1 MAVITINREIIEK
14 EGWTLGEFILM
25 LCSINKIDLTAAK
38 RLLIKRGLVT
48 DHCPADQYPP
58 LGVAPMADGVRAYND
73 LIIKSSPAA
82 NGSPTK
88 DMELE
93 ELAKKLKEIY
103 PKGMK
108 DGKWYWSDG
117 VALIKRRLQ
126 AFFVKYGRYKAEEI
140 IDATQRYVNEKRDQ
154 DDMRLLKYFIF
165 RDKKVDGEVVATS
178 DLLTWIENKGEEGR
192 SADWMF
198 HM

>member
-1 MAVITINREIIEK
+1 
-14 EGWTLGEFILM
+14 
-25 LCSINKIDLTAAK
+25 
-38 RLLIKRGLVT
+38 
-48 DHCPADQYPP
+48 
-58 LGVAPMADGVRAYND
+58 
-73 LIIKSSPAA
+73 
-82 NGSPTK
+82 
-88 DMELE
+88 MELE

-126 AFFVKYGRYKAEEI
+126 AFFVKYGRYPAEEI

>member
-1 MAVITINREIIEK
+1 
-14 EGWTLGEFILM
+14 
-25 LCSINKIDLTAAK
+25 
-38 RLLIKRGLVT
+38 
-48 DHCPADQYPP
+48 
-58 LGVAPMADGVRAYND
+58 MADGVRAYND

-126 AFFVKYGRYKAEEI
+126 AFFVKYGRYPAEEI